1 VKSDSIVIMLELTPL
16 LLPEDFDWRAVKHGA
31 IQNDAEGE
39 FIWWRDCL
47 CLFCSTVYKRIK

>member
-1 VKSDSIVIMLELTPL
+1 MLELTPL